1 MINKKNQIHSLRL
14 AFYFLLCAFLSSF
27 YTRCN
32 AQALSSFGSQKNP
45 QKTSQYTPHV
55 WPESAVRILVGFPAG
70 STPDMIA
77 RSLSDPLSRALGQ
90 PVIIE
95 NRVGVAGNLAA
106 QMVAKA
112 QDDHTLGLLING
124 NLTTAKLLYP
134 TLGFDPLQ
142 DFAPLSIIA
151 TSPMVLVAPNN
162 LPSGKAFFQAAQ
174 DGSNKWNYGSVGMG
188 SMAHLGMEAL
198 KKILPGLNPVHVPY
212 SGNPAVL
219 GALMSEEIQMALVPV
234 GVAMPLVNS
243 GKIQA
248 IAITSGKSV
257 LAPNVPS
264 LASLGVKGDGVD
276 LVVWDALVGPK
287 NLSKQAVDRLSKEI
301 SLLSHNNELRNQ
313 LLNQGWRLVASDQE
327 GALQSIK
334 PEYSL
339 MSKLIVQLNVRIE
352 P

>member
-1 MINKKNQIHSLRL
+1 M
-14 AFYFLLCAFLSSF
+14 CD
-27 YTRCN
+27 
-32 AQALSSFGSQKNP
+32 AQTPTSPSSQKSL
-45 QKTSQYTPHV
+45 QRSPHV
-55 WPESAVRILVGFPAG
+55 WPESAVRILVGFPPG

-77 RSLSDPLSRALGQ
+77 RLLSEPLSKALGQ
-90 PVIIE
+90 PVIVE

-112 QDDHTLGLLING
+112 VDDHTLGLLING

-134 TLGFDPLQ
+134 ALGFDPLQ
-142 DFAPLSIIA
+142 DFTPLSIVA
-151 TSPMVLVAPNN
+151 TSPMVLVAPSN
-162 LPSGKAFFQAAQ
+162 LSSGKAFFQAAQ
-174 DGSNKWNYGSVGMG
+174 DGSSKWNYGSVGMG

-198 KKILPGLNPVHVPY
+198 KNIVPGLNPVHVPY
-212 SGNPAVL
+212 PGNPAVL
-219 GALMSEEIQMALVPV
+219 GALMSCEIQMALVPL

-248 IAITSGKSV
+248 IAITAGKSV

-264 LASLGVKGDGVD
+264 LSSLGIKGDGTE

-287 NLSKQAVDRLSKEI
+287 NLSKEAVSRLSKEI
-301 SLLSHNNELRNQ
+301 SILSLNTELRNQ
-313 LLNQGWRLVASDQE
+313 LFNQGWRLLGSTQE
-327 GALQSIK
+327 GAVQMIK